1 MSTTLV
7 LRGSSL
13 SNAGVLDGINSIDRA
28 AAGTLQIGNTLAT
41 NVICVSSGSTISGA
55 NAVIVGGSTNSV
67 TSLESVIVGGSDHV
81 IDTNGKSCILGGQ
94 FNHVSGLRSAT
105 IAGGGT
111 LLASRNTA
119 SGNDSVIIGGS
130 ANTASGNGSII
141 VGGSNVSA
149 TGVNGVVLNG
159 HNGVMTIGHQNHVL
173 IKDTLFYSPV
183 FYNGSAAGETFTSA
197 NFAKGIIS
205 MGNGFAY
212 TTPTAA
218 NLATEF
224 GVNAA
229 TFASST
235 NRVIFEVI
243 FKLATNT
250 DTATLSLGA
259 GLAYVNVPAGA
270 YTITGGVVMKFEFIS
285 ATNLHVT
292 VVGAGSGGGGGA
304 TLNWTSFLMDT
315 PVSRFTSFSNESSE
329 YLNIDFVGVTLNVDI
344 IAQTDLVAAVGQAG
358 VLDIPVA
365 TGIPC
370 IGTAGV
376 KYTGYCIIEEVTALA
391 ITGTSIANPTEI
403 TVASHTFVAGDPV
416 AVTGNGSIT
425 ESAAYIVQAFPAVTG
440 TTFAINFNNT
450 TGLSGGFVIGLN
462 PVTTQ
467 FGSFTV
473 DSNVNSGNRIT
484 IRTNGSFAQNTRY
497 RIKGQV
503 TYKI

>member
-1 MSTTLV
+1 MTLV

-13 SNAGVLDGINSIDRA
+13 SNAGILGGIDSIDRA
-28 AAGTLQIGNTLAT
+28 VAGTLQIGNTVAT
-41 NVICVSSGSTISGA
+41 NVICVSSGSTVSGS
-55 NAVIVGGSTNSV
+55 NAVVVGGSSQSV
-67 TSLESVIVGGSDHV
+67 SVLHSVIVGGSDHV

-111 LLASRNTA
+111 TIASRNTA
-119 SGNDSVIIGGS
+119 SGSDSVIIGGS
-130 ANTASGNGSII
+130 ANTASGNGAII
-141 VGGSNVSA
+141 LGGSNVSA
-149 TGVNGVVLNG
+149 TGVNGIVLNG
-159 HNGVMTIGHQNHVL
+159 HNGVMTIGHTNHVL

-183 FYNGSAAGETFTSA
+183 SYNGSGAGETFTAA

-205 MGNGFAY
+205 MGNGFSY
-212 TTPTAA
+212 TSPTAA

-243 FKLATNT
+243 FKLPTDT

-259 GLAYVNVPAGA
+259 GVTYVNVPAGA
-270 YTITGGVVMKFEFIS
+270 YTITGGVIMKFEFVS
-285 ATNLHVT
+285 AATVHVT

-304 TLNWTSFLMDT
+304 TLNWVAFTMDT

-329 YLNIDFVGVTLNVDI
+329 YLNIDFVGATLNVDL
-344 IAQTDLVAAVGQAG
+344 IALTDLVAAVGQSA

-391 ITGTSIANPTEI
+391 ITGTTVANPTVI

-425 ESAAYIVQAFPAVTG
+425 ESSAYTVQAFPAPTG
-440 TTFAINFNNT
+440 TTFAINFNNL

-462 PVTTQ
+462 PVSTQ
-467 FGSFTV
+467 FGSFTL